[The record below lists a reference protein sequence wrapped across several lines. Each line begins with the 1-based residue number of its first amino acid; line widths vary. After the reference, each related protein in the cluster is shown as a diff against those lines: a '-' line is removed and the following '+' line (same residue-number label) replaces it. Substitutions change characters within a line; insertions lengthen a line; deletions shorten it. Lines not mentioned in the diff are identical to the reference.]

1 MFDLTFLGTGAST
14 PSAERGLPALMVS
27 SGGCRVLIDCGEGTQ
42 RQILRAGL
50 GFRRLERV
58 LLTHRHLDHVLGLG
72 GLVATLGLLRAG
84 GALRIHGGRATLDF
98 VLRYLSALWPE
109 GGAPVDIEL
118 IALEPEVA
126 IQEEGFAISCFPV
139 SHRGVESFGF
149 RFEVPARQ
157 HLLPDRLAALGVPDG
172 AVRAALARGEK
183 ATLADGRTIEA
194 AAVLGP
200 PEPGASLV
208 VVGDVDETQSLV
220 EPARG
225 ADALVIEAT
234 FLEKDAAMAAAY
246 GHLTAAA
253 AGRLAAEAE
262 IGMLYLTHLSGR
274 YDSDAVAVEARRYF
288 PHVRTAVDFDRRR
301 VPEHGRAE
309 RRTLPAS

>member
-1 MFDLTFLGTGAST
+1 MFELTFLGTGAST
-14 PSAERGLPALMVS
+14 PSTERGLPALMVS
-27 SGGCRVLIDCGEGTQ
+27 GGGSRVLVDCGEGTQ

-50 GFRRLERV
+50 GFRRLERI

-72 GLVATLGLLRAG
+72 GLVATLGLLRAA
-84 GALRIHGGRATLDF
+84 GALRIHGGRATLEF

-109 GGAPVDIEL
+109 GGAPIDIEC
-118 IALEPEVA
+118 IALEPDVA
-126 IQEEGFAISCFPV
+126 IQEKDFAIRCLPV
-139 SHRGVESFGF
+139 SHRRVESFGF
-149 RFEVPARQ
+149 RFEVPARR

-172 AVRAALARGEK
+172 PLRATLARGERV
-183 ATLADGRTIEA
+183 TLADGRTIEA

-208 VVGDVDETQSLV
+208 VIGDVDETRSLI

-234 FLEKDAAMAAAY
+234 FLEKDAAIAAAY

-262 IGMLYLTHLSGR
+262 VGMLYLTHLSGR
-274 YDSDAVAVEARRYF
+274 YDGDAVAAEARRYF
-288 PHVRTAVDFDRRR
+288 PHIRLAVDFAKHS

-309 RRTLPAS
+309 GPPRAS

>member
-14 PSAERGLPALMVS
+14 PSAERGLPALLVS
-27 SGGCRVLIDCGEGTQ
+27 CGGRRVLVDCGEGTQ

-84 GALRIHGGRATLDF
+84 GALRIHGGRATLDY

-109 GGAPVDIEL
+109 GSAPIDIEL
-118 IALEPEVA
+118 IALEPDVA
-126 IQEEGFAISCFPV
+126 IPEKGFTIRCFPV

-149 RFEVPARQ
+149 RFETPARRR
-157 HLLPDRLAALGVPDG
+157 LLPERLAALGVPDG
-172 AVRAALARGEK
+172 VVRAALARGEPV
-183 ATLADGRTIEA
+183 TLADGRTIEP

-200 PEPGASLV
+200 PKPGTSLV
-208 VVGDVDETQSLV
+208 VIGDVDETESLV
-220 EPARG
+220 EPVRG

-234 FLEKDAAMAAAY
+234 FLEKDAAIAASY

-262 IGMLYLTHLSGR
+262 IGRLYLTHLSGR
-274 YDSDAVAVEARRYF
+274 YDGDAVAAEARRCF
-288 PHVRTAVDFDRRR
+288 PHVRLAADFDRRR

-309 RRTLPAS
+309 SPPAAS

>member
-27 SGGCRVLIDCGEGTQ
+27 CGGRRVLIDCGEGTQ

-72 GLVATLGLLRAG
+72 GLVATLGLLRTG
-84 GALRIHGGRATLDF
+84 GALSIHGGRATLDF
-98 VLRYLSALWPE
+98 AVRYLRALWPE
-109 GGAPVDIEL
+109 GGAPIDIEL
-118 IALEPEVA
+118 IALEPDVA
-126 IQEEGFAISCFPV
+126 IQEKDFAIRCFPV

-149 RFEVPARQ
+149 RFETPARR
-157 HLLPDRLAALGVPDG
+157 HLLPDRLAALSVPDG
-172 AVRAALARGEK
+172 AVRAALARGQRV
-183 ATLADGRTIEA
+183 TLTDGRTIEA
-194 AAVLGP
+194 RAVLGP

-208 VVGDVDETQSLV
+208 VVGDADETRSLI

-234 FLEKDAAMAAAY
+234 FLDKDAAIAAAY
-246 GHLTAAA
+246 GHLTAAE

-274 YDSDAVAVEARRYF
+274 YDSDAVAAEARRYF
-288 PHVRTAVDFDRRR
+288 PRVRLAADFAKCR

-309 RRTLPAS
+309 RSPPAS

>member
-1 MFDLTFLGTGAST
+1 MFDLTFLGTGASA

-27 SGGCRVLIDCGEGTQ
+27 CGAPRVLIDCGEGTQ
-42 RQILRAGL
+42 RQILQAGL

-98 VLRYLSALWPE
+98 VLRYLRALWPA
-109 GGAPVDIEL
+109 GGAPIDIDL
-118 IALEPEVA
+118 IALEPDVA
-126 IQEEGFAISCFPV
+126 IQEKDFAVRCFPV

-149 RFEVPARQ
+149 RFEVPARR

-172 AVRAALARGEK
+172 AVRSALARGEQVV
-183 ATLADGRTIEA
+183 LADGRTIA
-194 AAVLGP
+194 AQAVLGP
-200 PEPGASLV
+200 PKPGASLV
-208 VVGDVDETQSLV
+208 VVGDVDETRSLV
-220 EPARG
+220 EPVRH

-234 FLEKDAAMAAAY
+234 FLEQDAAIAAAY
-246 GHLTAAA
+246 GHLTAAE
-253 AGRLAAEAE
+253 AGRLAATAE
-262 IGMLYLTHLSGR
+262 VGMLYLTHLSGR
-274 YDSDAVAVEARRYF
+274 YSADAVMAEARRYF
-288 PHVRTAVDFDRRR
+288 PHVRLAADFARYQ

-309 RRTLPAS
+309 RTPAAS

>member
-1 MFDLTFLGTGAST
+1 MFDLSFLGTSAST

-27 SGGCRVLIDCGEGTQ
+27 CGGHRVLIDCGEGTQ

-50 GFRRLERV
+50 GFRRLDRV

-72 GLVATLGLLRAG
+72 GLIATLGLLRAG

-98 VLRYLSALWPE
+98 VLRYLKALWPE
-109 GGAPVDIEL
+109 GGAPIDIEL
-118 IALEPEVA
+118 IALEPGMV
-126 IQEEGFAISCFPV
+126 IQEKDFAVRCFPV
-139 SHRGVESFGF
+139 SHRDVESFGF
-149 RFEVPARQ
+149 RFEVPARR
-157 HLLPDRLAALGVPDG
+157 HLLPDRLAALSVPDG
-172 AVRAALARGEK
+172 KLRAALARGERV
-183 ATLADGRTIEA
+183 TLGDGRTIEA

-208 VVGDVDETQSLV
+208 VIGDVDETLSLV
-220 EPARG
+220 EKVRG

-234 FLEKDAAMAAAY
+234 FLEEDAAIAAAY
-246 GHLTAAA
+246 GHLTAAE
-253 AGRLAAEAE
+253 AGRLAADAE

-274 YDSDAVAVEARRYF
+274 YDGDAVLAEARRYF
-288 PHVRTAVDFDRRR
+288 PRVRLAVDFAKWR

-309 RRTLPAS
+309 RRPRAP